1 MQTTIIYPPLG
12 QHSDSFITI
21 GGLHLFFVYAI
32 VAVDLSQN
40 EFVSGAVFL
49 ALARFCPLV

>member
-21 GGLHLFFVYAI
+21 GGLHVFFVYAI